1 MSSPPRHNPIERVA
15 AVARMRVHNLPSI
28 ASGSLRYMLSKLSHP
43 NIPSKQTTNTQLTL
57 CCPTAVASTVGQPE
71 CPSKPQDP
79 IPSPPSTDHLL
90 TNLLLSFSDSQATK
104 IVELAVARAR
114 ISVRPCFKAQIR
126 LQASGSQLCQGS
138 QPFPPCSL
146 MENIKGRVV

>member
-1 MSSPPRHNPIERVA
+1 MYPHPVSSSNI
-15 AVARMRVHNLPSI
+15 PSV
-28 ASGSLRYMLSKLSHP
+28 ASGSLRYILSITPQYLK
-43 NIPSKQTTNTQLTL
+43 NKQPKQQTL
-57 CCPTAVASTVGQPE
+57 CRPTAVASTVGQPE

>member
-1 MSSPPRHNPIERVA
+1 MIKDRILVICTRTQYQAPISLLSPAEAFAISFLSLPNTLKTNNQNNKPFVA
-15 AVARMRVHNLPSI
+15 
-28 ASGSLRYMLSKLSHP
+28 
-43 NIPSKQTTNTQLTL
+43 
-57 CCPTAVASTVGQPE
+57 PTAVASTVGQPE